1 MSNPYCDK
9 DMVKDRMLIVLSD
22 TSYNDALD
30 VAIEEASRLVDV
42 FLKPYTTVPLTD
54 IVYEDATQT
63 NTQSESPVELKL
75 SDEITVAKT
84 YIVQYLLG
92 GNNVTTSYGQ
102 IYING
107 APVGTLNEVVTN
119 FQPFSEEIIC
129 SAGDIIQIFGYVSGS
144 SGQWCIVKN
153 FKVTEVSLNDQIAAI
168 TADFAASMFKR
179 RMLPDDVKIRG
190 ALQPDMINEI
200 DSSGWF
206 AQGVRKIE
214 QYIKSY
220 YTLAQTVGNTA
231 HNPDIYLNLFKS
243 GIITGKEARA
253 FINTASAIALT
264 KIDTITRTETIIRTE
279 DVTKTEYNTKKQK
292 SFSFIKS
299 DGNDGYEDD
308 TVLPD

>member
-42 FLKPYTTVPLTD
+42 FLKPYLTD
-54 IVYEDATQT
+54 PEPPLETPD
-63 NTQSESPVELKL
+63 
-75 SDEITVAKT
+75 
-84 YIVQYLLG
+84 
-92 GNNVTTSYGQ
+92 
-102 IYING
+102 
-107 APVGTLNEVVTN
+107 
-119 FQPFSEEIIC
+119 
-129 SAGDIIQIFGYVSGS
+129 
-144 SGQWCIVKN
+144 
-153 FKVTEVSLNDQIAAI
+153 DQIKAI